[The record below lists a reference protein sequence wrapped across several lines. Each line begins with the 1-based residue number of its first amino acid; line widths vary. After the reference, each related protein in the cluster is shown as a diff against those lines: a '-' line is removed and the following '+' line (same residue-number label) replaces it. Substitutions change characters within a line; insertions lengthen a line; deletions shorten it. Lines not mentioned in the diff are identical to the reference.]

1 MIERVTYKTFIA
13 HHQLFLERT
22 KASVVAQFIVT
33 VCFFLCVHITNAYDH
48 KILVGL
54 IIGNLIFAS
63 SRSAHAFYFFKN
75 NKKVKVKTQRIILGA
90 HVLSMVGIWSS
101 MTIYIITNFSPDH
114 LLYTQIILSA
124 AGSCAAAV
132 ATIGMWPALFYIY
145 TAIFLGSLSFSFYL
159 KQDLTF
165 AIFNTFNIG
174 VYYLT
179 LHSLLKM
186 MYRDS
191 INNIISEEI
200 LQKKNNEL
208 QSLFDAIPADVSLI
222 GHDGKYIYINSHLT
236 QNLNLSAA
244 NIIGKDL
251 GFRNPNDPLVG
262 MVNDFRDSGNI
273 EKVNELELI
282 MPTGDKYW
290 YLVSLKKLQN
300 RNIIIISYNIND
312 HKNAI
317 KEIDMQKSI
326 VSQSA
331 RLASIGEMAG
341 GIAHEIN
348 NPLSIIAGMNKIL
361 RKHFDQQ
368 QITAPEAIL
377 CFEKVNKN
385 ISRIAGIIKSLRTV
399 SRDGNLDPFNLES
412 FKDVI
417 TDIVE
422 LVSDKYNRIGTS
434 FRFVLPEQDFQFD
447 CRRVQIEQV
456 LINLLNNAADATAEQ
471 SEPWVELKLEK
482 NQTSLKISV
491 IDSGK
496 GIPEEVRNKLM
507 TPFFTTKAPGK
518 GTGLGLSISLN
529 IIKQHNGNLYIDANH
544 PNTCFVIELPL
555 NQPISIK
562 QSA

>member
-1 MIERVTYKTFIA
+1 VTKRVKHKTFIA
-13 HHQLFLERT
+13 HHMLFLERT
-22 KASVVAQFIVT
+22 KASVVAQSIVSI
-33 VCFFLCVHITNAYDH
+33 CFFLCVHITNAYEH
-48 KILVGL
+48 KALIFL
-54 IIGNLIFAS
+54 IIGNLLFAS
-63 SRSAHAFYFFKN
+63 SRSLHAIYFLKN
-75 NKKVKVKTQRIILGA
+75 YNKVKVKNQRIILA
-90 HVLSMVGIWSS
+90 IHVLAMVSIWSS
-101 MTIYIITNFSPDH
+101 MTIYIITNFSPEH

-132 ATIGMWPALFYIY
+132 ATAGMWPALFYVY
-145 TAIFLGSLSFSFYL
+145 TAMFLGSLAGSFYIKL
-159 KQDLTF
+159 DLTF
-165 AIFNTFNIG
+165 AIYNTFNIA

-179 LHSLLKM
+179 LHTLRKM
-186 MYRDS
+186 TYRDS
-191 INNIISEEI
+191 INNIISEET
-200 LQKKNNEL
+200 LRKKNDEL

-222 GHDGKYIYINSHLT
+222 DQDGKYLYVNSHLT
-236 QNLNLSAA
+236 QNINIAA
-244 NIIGKDL
+244 DQIIGKEM
-251 GFRNPNDPLVG
+251 GFKNPKDPLVTL
-262 MVNDFRDSGNI
+262 VKEFKYSGNI
-273 EKVNELELI
+273 EKVNELELT

-290 YLVSLKKLQN
+290 YLVSLKRLKN
-300 RNIIIISYNIND
+300 NNIIVISYNIDD

-317 KEIDMQKSI
+317 KEIDMQKTI

-331 RLASIGEMAG
+331 RMASIGEMAG

-361 RKHFDQQ
+361 RKHFEQH
-368 QITAPEAIL
+368 QITAPATIS
-377 CFEKVNKN
+377 CFDKVDKN

-399 SRDGNLDPFNLES
+399 SRDGNLDPFNIES

-417 TDIVE
+417 SDIVE

-434 FRFVLPEQDFQFD
+434 FRFTPPVEDFQID

-456 LINLLNNAADATAEQ
+456 LINLLNNAADATADQ
-471 SEPWVELKLEK
+471 TEPWVELKVEK
-482 NQTSLKISV
+482 NQTSLKISI

-496 GIPEEVRNKLM
+496 GIPEEIRNKLM

-529 IIKQHNGNLYIDANH
+529 IIKQHNGKFYIDANH

-555 NQPISIK
+555 SQPISIK